1 MKSFLNDQTKI
12 LDKSN
17 NISRNNLPKKLRN
30 LKLITEYSQKR
41 KYQNENMKL
50 KFRNSFKYDINN
62 INNILNRTNSSS
74 KNKIKKRERNYSSFY
89 SKTASNFFD
98 SDNFPPNLNRQDKAK
113 TKKLYTRIFSSDTN
127 YTDNRIESFNI
138 KSNRTRNYS
147 SYRTKNIKGL
157 NLDLNYSDLKFNNDT
172 YNQLLKNKKKESLS
186 FFLEKSKIVRKQKII
201 NHYLENKYKYEKDIM
216 EEKMNKIQMRNIVNK
231 KNLFLMKQFSIAHDK
246 YLGKINIKKMKER
259 QINNELKDKKLKL
272 ENDINR
278 LKNKLD
284 QIKSKL
290 FKLIDIKE
298 FIIFVQNSGFEKIK
312 ASDKSNI
319 LLLKQNLEERVNLIY
334 NQILEKYNKNKN
346 DKNVIRNFK
355 RNDSLSK
362 SLARRTTKKIIYNK
376 KSINKN
382 NKKLKR
388 LSPIYNIPSNSLNKI
403 SKNKL
408 KIENKNNN
416 SEDLNDFK
424 NNFNKFEIIVLNNLE
439 YLTTKRNEIRELKKN
454 LTDFQLDENVN
465 KQILDKIKILNNEK
479 NKYKTLKT
487 QKNLIQYNFSKN
499 QNINK
504 NLHKQLYNILL
515 DINENVSGIKKTEV
529 KNILKILNMEM
540 RKYSKKRSIS
550 KTLYII
556 KSLES
561 LYLFYHELIERFRE
575 NKDNEKLYQEKL
587 EFYKHEK
594 DNKAMIT
601 ARNKIE
607 EEKIEKQNKVIKKYS
622 KIYITSHMKYNMK
635 LFLRNKKNKIK
646 KQSSEHNNDS
656 LEQLLTYY

>member
-1 MKSFLNDQTKI
+1 MKSFLNEQTKI

-147 SYRTKNIKGL
+147 SYRTKNIRGL

-312 ASDKSNI
+312 ASDLSNI

-346 DKNVIRNFK
+346 DKNVMRNFK

-362 SLARRTTKKIIYNK
+362 SLVRRTTKKIIYNK

-388 LSPIYNIPSNSLNKI
+388 LSTIYNIPSNSLNKI

-424 NNFNKFEIIVLNNLE
+424 NNFNKFELIVLNNLE

-479 NKYKTLKT
+479 KKYKALKT

-540 RKYSKKRSIS
+540 RKYSKKIAIS

-587 EFYKHEK
+587 ELYKHEK

-646 KQSSEHNNDS
+646 KQSSENKNDS

>member
-62 INNILNRTNSSS
+62 INNILNRNNSSS

-362 SLARRTTKKIIYNK
+362 SLVKRTTKKIIYNK

-424 NNFNKFEIIVLNNLE
+424 NNFNKFELIVLNNLE

-540 RKYSKKRSIS
+540 RKYSKKIAIS

-646 KQSSEHNNDS
+646 KQSSENKNDS

>member
-246 YLGKINIKKMKER
+246 YFGKINIKKMKER

-479 NKYKTLKT
+479 NKYKALKT

-540 RKYSKKRSIS
+540 RKYSKKISIS

>member
-1 MKSFLNDQTKI
+1 MKSFLNEHTKI

-388 LSPIYNIPSNSLNKI
+388 LSTLYNIPSNSLNKI

-408 KIENKNNN
+408 KIENKNIN

-424 NNFNKFEIIVLNNLE
+424 NNFNKFELIVLNNLE

-479 NKYKTLKT
+479 NKYKALKT
-487 QKNLIQYNFSKN
+487 QKNLIKYNFSKN

-515 DINENVSGIKKTEV
+515 DINENVYGIKKTEI

-540 RKYSKKRSIS
+540 RKYSKKIAIS

-607 EEKIEKQNKVIKKYS
+607 EEKIEKQHKVIKKYS

-646 KQSSEHNNDS
+646 KQSSENKNDS

>member
-362 SLARRTTKKIIYNK
+362 SLVRRTTKKIIYNK

-424 NNFNKFEIIVLNNLE
+424 NNFNKFELIVLNNLE

-540 RKYSKKRSIS
+540 RKYSKKISIS

>member
-1 MKSFLNDQTKI
+1 MKSFLNEQTKI

-147 SYRTKNIKGL
+147 SYRTKNIRGL

-362 SLARRTTKKIIYNK
+362 SLVRRTTKKIIYNK

-424 NNFNKFEIIVLNNLE
+424 NNFNKFELIVLNNLE

-479 NKYKTLKT
+479 NKYKALKT

-540 RKYSKKRSIS
+540 RKYSKKISIS

>member
-1 MKSFLNDQTKI
+1 MKSFLNEQTKI

-41 KYQNENMKL
+41 KYQNENMNL

-62 INNILNRTNSSS
+62 INNILNRNNSSS

-98 SDNFPPNLNRQDKAK
+98 SDNFPSNLNRQDKAK

-147 SYRTKNIKGL
+147 SYRTKNIRGL

-346 DKNVIRNFK
+346 DKNEIRNFK

-362 SLARRTTKKIIYNK
+362 SLVKRTTKKIIYKK
-376 KSINKN
+376 KSINKT

-388 LSPIYNIPSNSLNKI
+388 LSTIYSIPSNCLNKN

-408 KIENKNNN
+408 KIENKNIN

-424 NNFNKFEIIVLNNLE
+424 NNFNKFELIVLNNLE

-479 NKYKTLKT
+479 NKYKALKT

-540 RKYSKKRSIS
+540 RKYSKKIAIS

>member
-62 INNILNRTNSSS
+62 INNILNRNNSSS

-334 NQILEKYNKNKN
+334 NQILAKYNKNKD

-362 SLARRTTKKIIYNK
+362 SLVRRTTKKIIYNK

-424 NNFNKFEIIVLNNLE
+424 NNFNKFELIVLNNLE

-540 RKYSKKRSIS
+540 RKYSKKIAIS

-646 KQSSEHNNDS
+646 KQSSENKNDS